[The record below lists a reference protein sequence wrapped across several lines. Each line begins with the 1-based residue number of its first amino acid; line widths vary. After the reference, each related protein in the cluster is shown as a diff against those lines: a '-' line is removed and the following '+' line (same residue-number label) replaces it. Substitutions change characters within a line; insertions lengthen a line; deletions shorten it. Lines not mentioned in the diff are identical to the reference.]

1 MHQPSPSDHQPHSPQ
16 LPPFGPPTGDPVRLP
31 GDRAE
36 HVDFA
41 KWPPDDNLPGGGGGI
56 PAQPLGG
63 GGFSGGPI
71 GPYDSDFKKGRFN
84 PKLVLLAVLLAVGG
98 VVMVVMAMKSEA
110 AKMTLDQVATIK
122 KNVYVLPKA
131 DRVTKWRELAQQTAE
146 YELQQEALM
155 QLGWEGD
162 KTAIPLAIKALTQI
176 DHRIRGIAAQVL
188 AYFGT
193 PDADAGKDALQ
204 KALLEADDSD
214 RPQITWA
221 LVTLHDPRVFDKAM
235 DLYRKGHL
243 TKVQRLG
250 GGPAFNPEDIARLVT
265 LDALAGMAGDE
276 NESVR
281 QLIAN
286 IISRNAAPKY
296 TDTLI
301 KLVRDPVIDVARE
314 AATGLGK
321 IADAKARGPLLE
333 ALSKADKDNRQKF
346 LEALRDGIGGEGLVI
361 ALGSVTKD
369 KAETTWHQNKQLF
382 DMLRKIADPRQS
394 NALVQYMGTKPHV
407 HWETEAAL
415 RLAEVGDLRAL
426 PYLASRMRLD
436 PLKVYSDTN
445 DYERMQ
451 KRDDNARVVAARML
465 ADLAVIHPEA
475 LPEIRAKA
483 EDAVI
488 FWLHDKPEP
497 HANGLR
503 FLAASASTKDIEAL
517 RKWANPNV
525 GLPKEGQQPPLP
537 REWEV
542 AQSAM
547 RYVGWLKDPKSWA
560 VLEKGLSRR
569 DKKVDVTM
577 DSMMGGGLALLGMTL
592 RAMNV
597 GAADGFAQWGDPK
610 IYPKLTKFIEEPME
624 NEQGRIEACFALAW
638 VASDENMNDIVK
650 RVHEFKSKEPK
661 KQFVRAC
668 YLEALLHRPVPGVS
682 TGLVDMIDKE
692 SDVEVRHQVAR
703 AIGFGGFDDK
713 VQAALFKKMED
724 VELRNDAA
732 LALILGGQID
742 TATKAVAMYS
752 DYPKE
757 ALDELKDVY
766 YRSFGYWSDED
777 FAKGRLYKWVDT
789 AEAIARIR
797 VKDTL
802 QDWTRLRLQ
811 AQFDNLD
818 FDNGPHSMTR
828 VVLRYRIMEDA
839 KKGDSNK
846 KRAAIQTLKFMKEQ
860 GSLMALRDEQGETGQ
875 LANRAFFEFMNPKL
889 VTENIPE
896 GKEAKPGGGNVVA
909 PK

>member
-1 MHQPSPSDHQPHSPQ
+1 MHDPLPSSDHQPN
-16 LPPFGPPTGDPVRLP
+16 LPNFPPTPLAAPPRRP
-31 GDRAE
+31 GGTDRY
-36 HVDFA
+36 DLA
-41 KWPPDDNLPGGGGGI
+41 KWPPDDSDLPGGGI
-56 PAQPLGG
+56 PAQPMGG
-63 GGFSGGPI
+63 GGGPI
-71 GPYDSDFKKGRFN
+71 GPYDSDFRRGRFN
-84 PKLVLLAVLLAVGG
+84 PKVVLFFILIAVGG
-98 VVMVVMAMKSEA
+98 GLLGIFALKTEA
-110 AKMTLDQVATIK
+110 SKMSHDQIAAIK
-122 KNVYVLPKA
+122 KNVYVLPKN
-131 DRVTKWRELAQQTAE
+131 DRIVKWRELAAQSAE
-146 YELQQEALM
+146 FELQQEALI

-162 KTAIPLAIKALTQI
+162 KAAIPLAVAALAQI
-176 DHRIRGIAAQVL
+176 DHKIRGVAAQVL

-193 PDADAGKDALQ
+193 PDADSAKDPLQ

-221 LVTLHDPRVFDKAM
+221 LVTLGDARVFDKAM
-235 DLYRKGHL
+235 ELYRVGHL
-243 TKVQRLG
+243 AKVQRLG
-250 GGPAFNPEDIARLVT
+250 GGPAFDPEKIAKLVS
-265 LDALAGMAGDE
+265 LDTLAGMAGDQ

-286 IISRNAAPKY
+286 ILSRNAQPKY
-296 TDTLI
+296 TDPLI

-361 ALGSVTKD
+361 ALNSVSRD

-382 DMLRKIADPRQS
+382 DMLRKIADPREAT
-394 NALVQYMGTKPHV
+394 ALSAYIGTKPFI

-426 PYLASRMRLD
+426 APLASRMRMD
-436 PLKVYSDTN
+436 PLKIYSDTN

-465 ADLAVIHPEA
+465 ADLAIIHPEA
-475 LPEIRAKA
+475 LAEIRAKA

-503 FLAASASTKDIEAL
+503 FLAAVGSTKDIEAM
-517 RKWANPNV
+517 RKWANPSV
-525 GLPKEGQQPPLP
+525 PLPKEGQQPPLP
-537 REWEV
+537 REWEI

-547 RYVGWLKDPKSWA
+547 RYVGWLKDPPSWG
-560 VLEKGLSRR
+560 VLEKGLTRR

-577 DSMMGGGLALLGMTL
+577 DSMMGGGLAMLGMTL
-592 RAMNV
+592 RAINV

-610 IYPKLTKFIEEPME
+610 VYPMLTKFIEDNME
-624 NEQGRIEACFALAW
+624 NEQGRVEACFALSW
-638 VASDENMNDIVK
+638 VATDQNMNDIVK
-650 RVHEFKSKEPK
+650 RIHDFKGKDPKE
-661 KQFVRAC
+661 QFIRGC
-668 YLEALLHRPVPGVS
+668 YLEALLHRPVPGTS
-682 TGLVDMIDKE
+682 AGLVDMIDKE
-692 SDVEVRHQVAR
+692 TDVEVRHQVAR

-713 VQAALFKKMED
+713 VAQLLFKKMED

-732 LALILGGQID
+732 LSLILGGTTDQ
-742 TATKAVAMYS
+742 ATKAVAMYA

-766 YRSFGYWSDED
+766 YRSFGYWSDDD
-777 FAKGRLYKWVDT
+777 FYKGRLYKWVDT
-789 AEAIARIR
+789 AEALAKIR
-797 VKDTL
+797 VKDTA

-811 AQFDNLD
+811 AQFDNLE

-828 VVLRYRIMEDA
+828 VVLRYRLMQDA
-839 KKGDSNK
+839 KKPEADR
-846 KRAAIQTLKFMKEQ
+846 KRGAIATLKFMKEQ
-860 GSLMALRDEQGETGQ
+860 GSLMALRDEPGETGQ
-875 LANRAFFEFMNPKL
+875 LAGKAFFELMNPKI
-889 VTENIPE
+889 TAPENIPAA
-896 GKEAKPGGGNVVA
+896 KEPSAGGVNVV
-909 PK
+909 PGK